1 MRVKGLLIASLAL
14 AALMAAFAFYAASQ
28 VAPGTQLPV
37 HWNAAGEVNGTLPA
51 LQALLFPVVAVL
63 SCTALFSLIPRL
75 EPLQDGLEGSAEV
88 LRTIWIGLLFIMV
101 MIQAAVSAPAFGIKL
116 PVALPLLGVGLFF
129 IVIGVALAYQSLWP
143 STDRATL
150 SGFILVLLYMKGPLE
165 GLIGQLPVV
174 SRAQVAFR
182 RIAELSVRFSS
193 PEPNLLLADDGR
205 PALDFQRLELR
216 DLAYHYP
223 TDDGA
228 RGFGVGPLNLTVNR
242 G

>member
-129 IVIGVALAYQSLWP
+129 IVIGNVLPKSRPGFFVGIRTPWAILDTDNWIATHRLGGKLMMLAGAAIALSSL
-143 STDRATL
+143 L
-150 SGFILVLLYMKGPLE
+150 PLPRD
-165 GLIGQLPVV
+165 L
-174 SRAQVAFR
+174 
-182 RIAELSVRFSS
+182 RIATMGVS
-193 PEPNLLLADDGR
+193 LAIMVV
-205 PALDFQRLELR
+205 PPF
-216 DLAYHYP
+216 AYSWWLWHRKLK
-223 TDDGA
+223 A
-228 RGFGVGPLNLTVNR
+228 NS
-242 G
+242 